1 MDQVI
6 DMLAIDPRSGD
17 VRRGAESGESA
28 RSLYLQHLRAVR
40 RLCPNTLAA
49 YDSDIRHF
57 LRWCEEKQPIAGA
70 GQVAPALLM
79 DYIASQ
85 AELSP
90 NTIRRRVHALSGWFG
105 YLVKRG
111 ELESNPCDELPLPK
125 RARAERKC
133 PSPQEVASI
142 LVAAKTPLEKAIAY
156 LLAGAGLRRA
166 ELLSLEVGET
176 PGDLAEITVRGKG
189 NKFRQ
194 IPLPVTVKQVLHEY
208 LAARGTAPGPLIITR
223 KGTRL
228 GTTALRRIFER
239 LLRRAGLADRGYS
252 LHSMRHAYATSLIRA
267 GVDLGTVMSLMGHS
281 DISVTSVYVHSDVK
295 SKRKAVELLR
305 LGAGA
310 GEGDE

>member
-1 MDQVI
+1 MN
-6 DMLAIDPRSGD
+6 AAEP
-17 VRRGAESGESA
+17 GAALE
-28 RSLYLQHLRAVR
+28 RYLQHLRAVR

-49 YDSDIRHF
+49 YDSDIRHL

-70 GQVAPALLM
+70 GQVTPALLM
-79 DYIASQ
+79 DYLASQ
-85 AELSP
+85 ADLSP

-111 ELESNPCDELPLPK
+111 DLASSPCEELPLPK
-125 RARAERKC
+125 RVRAERKC
-133 PSPQEVASI
+133 PSPDEVARI
-142 LVAAKTPLEKAIAY
+142 LAATRTPLEKAIAY

-166 ELLSLEVGET
+166 ELLSLEVGEKVA
-176 PGDLAEITVRGKG
+176 DLAEITVRGKG
-189 NKFRQ
+189 NKLRRV
-194 IPLPVTVKQVLHEY
+194 PLPIAVRQVLHDY
-208 LAARGTAPGPLIITR
+208 LTVRGTTPGPLIITR

-252 LHSMRHAYATSLIRA
+252 LHSMRHAYATGLIRA

-281 DISVTSVYVHSDVK
+281 DVSVTSVYVHSDVK
-295 SKRKAVELLR
+295 SKREAVELLP
-305 LGAGA
+305 LGTGA